1 MSIVVL
7 HNKLIFP
14 HTLFGKYI
22 KQLSIAIPIYLFGYI
37 RMIQIRELKTT

>member
-7 HNKLIFP
+7 NNKLIFP

-37 RMIQIRELKTT
+37 RMIQIPELKTM